1 MASRPR
7 KAKNNL
13 AVKLYIESL
22 ENQSASLVDS
32 QLAMTSPWPKGLL
45 SPLPKLRLDSL
56 GYRGSG
62 SIVNK
67 STKIM
72 PKACTFAAKASHC
85 KEGFF
90 DMEQVVK

>member
-1 MASRPR
+1 MASRSR

-32 QLAMTSPWPKGLL
+32 QLAVTTPWPKGQL
-45 SPLPKLRLDSL
+45 SPIPKLRLDSL

-62 SIVNK
+62 
-67 STKIM
+67 
-72 PKACTFAAKASHC
+72 
-85 KEGFF
+85 
-90 DMEQVVK
+90 